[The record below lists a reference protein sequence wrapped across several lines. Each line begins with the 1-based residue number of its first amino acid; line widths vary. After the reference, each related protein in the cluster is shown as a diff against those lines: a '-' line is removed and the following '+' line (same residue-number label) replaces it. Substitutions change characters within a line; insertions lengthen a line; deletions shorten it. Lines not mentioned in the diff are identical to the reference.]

1 FGPGMNSTQQNPT
14 NIFTQAGTYSVMLT
28 VTSDMGCTASIS
40 KNSIITIY
48 PNPIAAFNVTPAI
61 TTIFNP
67 AITLDNLSQGAV
79 LYNWTFGD
87 GGVSTLF
94 EPVHTYADSG
104 SYPIVLI
111 ATNNFGCKDT
121 AVKVVRVNPEVTVF
135 IPTGFTPNGDGT
147 NDFFN
152 ISGLG
157 IVDVVLDIYNRWGE
171 RIYTTNDMER
181 GWDGTYL
188 KDGNRAQEDVY
199 VYDAYITDVFG
210 KRFHKYGHVALVR

>member
-1 FGPGMNSTQQNPT
+1 MTQN
-14 NIFTQAGTYSVMLT
+14 N
-28 VTSDMGCTASIS
+28 
-40 KNSIITIY
+40 IITVY
-48 PNPIAAFNVTPAI
+48 PNPMAAFNATPSV

-67 AITLDNLSQGAV
+67 TITFDNLSIGGNW
-79 LYNWTFGD
+79 YDWTFGD
-87 GGVSTLF
+87 GGVSTVF
-94 EPVHTYADSG
+94 EPVHTYSDSG
-104 SYPIVLI
+104 SFPVVLI
-111 ATNNFGCKDT
+111 VTNSYGCKDT
-121 AVKVVRVNPEVTVF
+121 AIKVVRIDPEVTVF
-135 IPTGFTPNGDGT
+135 VPTGFTPNGDGT